1 MQHRS
6 RYVLR
11 FECRTHNACWFT
23 DTKGVNNMSVTV
35 TPKRKTRA
43 VARELNVGYWTLYDL
58 LRGDRIPA
66 PEKDESGD
74 LQWTDED
81 VANARAALAA
91 RAARRRR
98 A

>member
-1 MQHRS
+1 M
-6 RYVLR
+6 
-11 FECRTHNACWFT
+11 
-23 DTKGVNNMSVTV
+23 